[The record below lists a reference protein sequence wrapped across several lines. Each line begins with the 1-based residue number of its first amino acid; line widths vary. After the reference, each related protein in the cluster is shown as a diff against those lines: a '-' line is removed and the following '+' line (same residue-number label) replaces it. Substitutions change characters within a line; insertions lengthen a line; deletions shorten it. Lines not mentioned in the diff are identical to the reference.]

1 MTVIRAE
8 QVRHPR
14 RGRKTCLP
22 RLGAL
27 GNRRAGT
34 TTGVW
39 SAHNSLSATLSAR
52 GGRGPER
59 GKPQRGRR
67 HCAPQPILT
76 GRRMR
81 EVVPPASLLFEREG
95 KNPEGSERSGAQ
107 SR

>member
-8 QVRHPR
+8 QVRCPR

-39 SAHNSLSATLSAR
+39 SAHNSLSATLSVR

-59 GKPQRGRR
+59 GKQPRGRR
-67 HCAPQPILT
+67 DRAPQSRPN
-76 GRRMR
+76 GSANARGG
-81 EVVPPASLLFEREG
+81 ASRIPLSSKREG
-95 KNPEGSERSGAQ
+95 RNL
-107 SR
+107 